1 MASHALHRSVAGVLA
16 MIAARA
22 PALMLALGLALAAL
36 PPSVSTASADANDAA
51 LVMDAETG
59 EVLYTSNGNESRIP
73 ASLTKMMTLYL
84 LFERLESGEI
94 NLRTRFRA
102 SAYAVSQDPT
112 KLDLEVGNTIT
123 AEDAVRALIIRSA
136 NDVAVVIAEGIGGTE
151 ERFARLM
158 TQRARKLGMTHT
170 TFFNASGL
178 PHPRQRTSARD
189 MAILARALMKDFP
202 QYFHYFSEESFTYG
216 GVLYD
221 THNKLVT
228 DFPGT
233 NGIKTGYTRASGFN
247 LTSSVERNGRR
258 VIGVILGG
266 ATAKERDADMRGMLD
281 SVFRRMEAEPELVAL
296 YDAVPSPRDAIPV
309 PVAKPGDVPV
319 AIAAAE
325 PDPAPVAGEETT
337 AEVLADMAES
347 EPEAAPEPVAAE
359 VAAIVPVRKPA
370 EDVAEGVAV
379 AAVEEA
385 APGVEDT
392 AEGDGGPVTNVA
404 AVTSPVIG
412 EAVLRT
418 GDWGV
423 QVGAFS
429 SREQAEAVLVDAK
442 ARSGGLLS
450 DRQQVVAAVTN
461 REGQTLYRARYRS
474 FDLGGA
480 RKVCA
485 ALTDA
490 GLSCLPFSD
499 GGE

>member
-1 MASHALHRSVAGVLA
+1 MRLACRGRVFVQAIRETATGALPRLSAFGLAFLLAFASLVPPAP
-16 MIAARA
+16 AARA
-22 PALMLALGLALAAL
+22 
-36 PPSVSTASADANDAA
+36 DDNDAS

-59 EVLYTSNGNESRIP
+59 EVLYSSNGNASRIP

-84 LFERLESGEI
+84 VFERLEAGEI
-94 NLRTRFRA
+94 QLRTRFRA
-102 SAYAVSQDPT
+102 SAYAVAQDPT
-112 KLDLEVGNTIT
+112 KLGLEVGNTIIV
-123 AEDAVRALIIRSA
+123 EDAIRALIIRSA
-136 NDVAVVIAEGIGGTE
+136 NDVAVVIAEGLGGTE

-216 GVLYD
+216 GVLFD

-228 DFPGT
+228 DFQGT

-247 LTSSVERNGRR
+247 LTTSVERDGRR
-258 VIGVILGG
+258 LIGVVLGG
-266 ATAKERDADMRGMLD
+266 STAKERDADMRGMLD
-281 SVFRRMEAEPELVAL
+281 SMFRRAAAEPELIAL
-296 YDAVPSPRDAIPV
+296 YDAVPSPRDAIPM
-309 PVAKPGDVPV
+309 PVAKPEDAPI

-325 PDPAPVAGEETT
+325 PAPTE
-337 AEVLADMAES
+337 EVLADMAES
-347 EPEAAPEPVAAE
+347 EPEAIAEPAPEATETE
-359 VAAIVPVRKPA
+359 VAAILPVRKPDA
-370 EDVAEGVAV
+370 GGEVVV
-379 AAVEEA
+379 AAAPEA
-385 APGVEDT
+385 VIEPEGA
-392 AEGDGGPVTNVA
+392 AEGDGGPVTNVS
-404 AVTSPVIG
+404 AVSSPVVG
-412 EAVLRT
+412 NAVLRT
-418 GDWGV
+418 GDWGI

-429 SREQAEAVLVDAK
+429 TREQAEAVLSDARS
-442 ARSGGLLS
+442 RSGGLLS
-450 DRQQVVAAVTN
+450 DRQEVIAAVTN

>member
-1 MASHALHRSVAGVLA
+1 MRLACRGRVFVQAIRETARSAWPRMPAFGLAFLLAMASSFA
-16 MIAARA
+16 AARVA
-22 PALMLALGLALAAL
+22 Y
-36 PPSVSTASADANDAA
+36 ADDNDAS

-59 EVLYTSNGNESRIP
+59 EVLYSSNGNESRIP

-84 LFERLESGEI
+84 VFERLEAGEI
-94 NLRTRFRA
+94 QLRTRFRA
-102 SAYAVSQDPT
+102 SAHAVAQDPT
-112 KLDLEVGNTIT
+112 KLGLEVGNTIDVEN
-123 AEDAVRALIIRSA
+123 AIRALIIRSA
-136 NDVAVVIAEGIGGTE
+136 NDVAVVIAEGLGGTE

-170 TFFNASGL
+170 TFYNASGL

-216 GVLYD
+216 GVIFD

-228 DFPGT
+228 DFQGT

-247 LTSSVERNGRR
+247 LTTSVERDGRR
-258 VIGVILGG
+258 LIGVVLGG

-281 SVFRRMEAEPELVAL
+281 SMFRRADAEPELIAL

-309 PVAKPGDVPV
+309 PVAKPEDAPV

-325 PDPAPVAGEETT
+325 PAPTE
-337 AEVLADMAES
+337 EVLADMAES
-347 EPEAAPEPVAAE
+347 APEAINETVETVETE
-359 VAAIVPVRKPA
+359 VAAILPVRKPDMGG
-370 EDVAEGVAV
+370 EVVVASAPEAIADDEGA
-379 AAVEEA
+379 
-385 APGVEDT
+385 
-392 AEGDGGPVTNVA
+392 AEGDGGPVTNVS
-404 AVTSPVIG
+404 AVSSPVVG
-412 EAVLRT
+412 TAVLRT
-418 GDWGV
+418 GDWGI

-429 SREQAEAVLVDAK
+429 TREQAQAVLTDARD
-442 ARSGGLLS
+442 RSGGLLS
-450 DRQQVVAAVTN
+450 DRQEVIAAVTN

-485 ALTDA
+485 ALTEA